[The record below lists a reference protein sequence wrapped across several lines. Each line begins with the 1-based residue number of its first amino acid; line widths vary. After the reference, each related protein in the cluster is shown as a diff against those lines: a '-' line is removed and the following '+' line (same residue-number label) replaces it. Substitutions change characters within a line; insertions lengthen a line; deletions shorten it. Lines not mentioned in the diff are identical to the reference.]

1 MIQRQGAPS
10 GPSPPMMDFTD
21 PLWNFLLRLAVSAA
35 LGIMIGIERDLSGR
49 AAGIRTSMLVSMS
62 SCLFTILSA
71 YGFADAPGT
80 PDPTRVAS
88 QIVSGV
94 GFLGAGAL
102 IHKGNRVMGLTTA
115 ADVWFAAAAGMAA
128 GAGFLLLGA
137 VTTALAILLLL
148 ILAPLSRSL
157 EKIGN
162 ERMKRKGLEVVEEK

>member
-1 MIQRQGAPS
+1 MEFSDLFWTFA
-10 GPSPPMMDFTD
+10 
-21 PLWNFLLRLAVSAA
+21 LRVGVAA
-35 LGIMIGIERDLSGR
+35 LLGISIGIERDWSGR
-49 AAGIRTSMLVSMS
+49 AAGIRTSMLVSIS

-80 PDPTRVAS
+80 PDPTRIAS

-102 IHKGNRVMGLTTA
+102 IHKGSRVLGLTTA

-137 VTTALAILLLL
+137 AVTAFSIFLLLL
-148 ILAPLSRSL
+148 LAPISHVL
-157 EKIGN
+157 EKVGN
-162 ERMKRKGLEVVEEK
+162 ERMRKKGLEVVEEK